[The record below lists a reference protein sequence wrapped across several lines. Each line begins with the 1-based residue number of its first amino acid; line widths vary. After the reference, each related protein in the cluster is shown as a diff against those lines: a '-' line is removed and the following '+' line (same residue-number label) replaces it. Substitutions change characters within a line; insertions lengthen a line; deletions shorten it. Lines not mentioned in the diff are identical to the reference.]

1 MFNLAAIHDVNTGI
15 IMTTLTI
22 AYLKSRKIKDNG
34 FYGLL
39 ALVVFLFSIFPTPIH
54 GTGIW
59 GMVTLLMTYIFLY
72 RAWDNKEITA
82 LLLTAILFM
91 VVNIVLGLKLRGIF

>member
-22 AYLKSRKIKDNG
+22 SYLKTRRMKDIG
-34 FYGLL
+34 GYGLL
-39 ALVVFLFSIFPTPIH
+39 ALVIFFLSILPTPIH
-54 GTGIW
+54 GRGIW
-59 GMVTLLMTYIFLY
+59 GIVTLLTTYIFLY

-82 LLLTAILFM
+82 LLLTAILLM
-91 VVNIVLGLKLRGIF
+91 MVNIVLGLKLRGIF